1 MSNVCNHGYMALVDY
16 DSVKGLDVITQDAL
30 ILGEIVDIRF
40 EDLTWNI
47 QGFKVKSE
55 SKVSKMISVGSGKSM
70 ILVQPGKYVFGD
82 VVLLPD
88 TIDGARANITV
99 DNNNFKTVSA
109 LVGMKVLTYENVLI
123 GTVDSVQVDLESW
136 TVVSMKVK
144 VDKNAYAPLEIKKGL
159 LSKKVSGLL
168 MTDIAEI
175 SDVIKLNLALSAVK
189 GQIIVD

>member
-1 MSNVCNHGYMALVDY
+1 MALVDY

-88 TIDGARANITV
+88 TIDGARASITV

>member
-88 TIDGARANITV
+88 TIDGARASITV